1 MTFANQN
8 FIVTGAASGIG
19 LATARLLHQRG
30 ARLALWDRNAEA
42 LEQAARELDAQ
53 AMCVDITQS
62 SEVETAVNQ
71 SRDTLGALHGVVHSA
86 GVLRAATFHDA
97 PLEAHRRT
105 IEVNLIGTINVAYAT
120 LPLLKESRGSLVL
133 LASTA
138 AFYGPPEYTSYGASK
153 AGVLNFAQALRVEL
167 AGTGVYVG
175 VVCPLFVSSPMLTG
189 YNGNTRL
196 FRSRSPLLDVRPPE
210 AVASAILD
218 GIARRR
224 FMIWPGWKPRLIF
237 WLSRYASAVGHPLS
251 VLTYRQGGG

>member
-1 MTFANQN
+1 MDFANRN

-19 LATARLLHQRG
+19 LATARLLKQRG

-42 LEQAARELDAQ
+42 LEQAARELDAR
-53 AMCVDITQS
+53 AMCADITLADDVQAAIDES
-62 SEVETAVNQ
+62 TSY
-71 SRDTLGALHGVVHSA
+71 LGALNGVVHSA
-86 GVLRAATFHDA
+86 GVLHAATFHDA

-105 IEVNLIGTINVAYAT
+105 VEVNLIGTINVAYAA

-133 LASTA
+133 VASTA

-167 AGTGVYVG
+167 AGTGVHVG
-175 VVCPLFVSSPMLTG
+175 VVCPLFVSSPMLHG

-196 FRSRSPLLDVRPPE
+196 LRSRSPLVDVRPPE

-237 WLSRYASAVGHPLS
+237 WLSRYASALGHPLS
-251 VLTYRQGGG
+251 VMTYHQGGG